1 RVGASALHADDCV
14 RGCLR
19 ACRRARVHAPRAR
32 VRVFMPHVEIHIRV
46 LRDTTVPG
54 ASMKDIGEEVAVLGL
69 RELPDE
75 VVRIRAVVSG
85 EEKALSVFT
94 DMFDGVLRHLSGIL
108 DVDGLLDAG
117 RFWQLVAEV
126 LDDYESDH
134 PEHARGVSGDVD
146 LRAPRFAHSCLN
158 RLQLRNTK
166 QMVDIG
172 NQAESL
178 LYAGTM
184 PNPVAR

>member
-1 RVGASALHADDCV
+1 CVVFCFFQAEDGIRDRNVTGVQTCALPI
-14 RGCLR
+14 L
-19 ACRRARVHAPRAR
+19 
-32 VRVFMPHVEIHIRV
+32 
-46 LRDTTVPG
+46 T
-54 ASMKDIGEEVAVLGL
+54 
-69 RELPDE
+69 
-75 VVRIRAVVSG
+75 
-85 EEKALSVFT
+85 
-94 DMFDGVLRHLSGIL
+94 GIL
-108 DVDGLLDAG
+108 DADGLLDAG

-146 LRAPRFAHSCLN
+146 LRAESFAHSCLN
-158 RLQLRNTK
+158 RLQLKNTK

>member
-1 RVGASALHADDCV
+1 GH
-14 RGCLR
+14 
-19 ACRRARVHAPRAR
+19 
-32 VRVFMPHVEIHIRV
+32 
-46 LRDTTVPG
+46 
-54 ASMKDIGEEVAVLGL
+54 

-75 VVRIRAVVSG
+75 VERVRAVVSG

-108 DVDGLLDAG
+108 DADGLLDAG
-117 RFWQLVAEV
+117 RFWQLVAEL
-126 LDDYESDH
+126 LDDYESDN
-134 PEHARGVSGDVD
+134 PDDNRWVSGDVD
-146 LRAPRFAHSCLN
+146 RRCEAIAHLYPN
-158 RLQLRNTK
+158 RLQLNKTK
-166 QMVDIG
+166 PIVDIR